1 MDLNIKDLGIL
12 ISQAQKQAEDMM
24 NSLSKEDQ
32 QKAND
37 IVNGIDKTNLNE
49 MKTYLKKQRDA
60 RD

>member
-12 ISQAQKQAEDMM
+12 ISQAQKQAEEMM

-49 MKTYLKKQRDA
+49 MKTYLKKQKDA

>member
-1 MDLNIKDLGIL
+1 MDLNINDLGIL

-49 MKTYLKKQRDA
+49 MKTHLKKQRDA

>member
-12 ISQAQKQAEDMM
+12 LSQAQKRAAEMM
-24 NSLSKEDQ
+24 SSLSKEDQ

>member
-1 MDLNIKDLGIL
+1 MDLNINELGIL
-12 ISQAQKQAEDMM
+12 LSQAQKRAAEMM
-24 NSLSKEDQ
+24 SSLSKEDQ